1 MQVSNSTRRKLILR
15 TARGPKKFPLIGQR
29 LMRKISDLDRLLKP
43 LGLRVNLESSD
54 YARDLF
60 CRLSLAAQR
69 RAFQALSLYVETVED
84 LIRHRQSPF
93 DARVF
98 TWAFLKK
105 AQLHPNSRTFESIQ
119 KDEIVEIFNRDFTQ
133 IFRSLSFFEK
143 FDTPF
148 FDLLILDRMTVLR
161 SQSKLEEKIFL
172 KMDACLRQKLGVE
185 QLDLEEA
192 EWGERF
198 GTDPRHYLI
207 RYKMMSSLLARGK
220 RPGRIS
226 AVLMTSSVEMQ
237 LPQLQELA
245 S

>member
-1 MQVSNSTRRKLILR
+1 MQVSNSRRRKLILR
-15 TARGPKKFPLIGQR
+15 TPRAPKKFPLIGQR
-29 LMRKISDLDRLLKP
+29 IIRKISDLDRLLMP

-69 RAFQALSLYVETVED
+69 RAFQALSLYVETIED
-84 LIRHRQSPF
+84 LIRHQQSPF

-105 AQLHPNSRTFESIQ
+105 AGLHPNSRTFESIE
-119 KDEIVEIFNRDFTQ
+119 KTEIVEIFNRDFTQ
-133 IFRSLSFFEK
+133 VFRSLSFFEK

-161 SQSKLEEKIFL
+161 SQAKLEEKIFL
-172 KMDACLRQKLGVE
+172 KMDACLKQKRGVE
-185 QLDLEEA
+185 TLDLAEA
-192 EWGERF
+192 EWEERF
-198 GTDPRHYLI
+198 GLDPRHYLI
-207 RYKMMSSLLARGK
+207 RYKMMSSLMARGK
-220 RPGRIS
+220 RPGRVS
-226 AVLMTSSVEMQ
+226 AVLMTSSAEIQV
-237 LPQLQELA
+237 PQLQELA